1 MDLEVESW
9 GLQGAP
15 VCMRDPCAPRRGV
28 AEAVRERGGS
38 RVWRPAGSQAAAT
51 FFPLS
56 PFFYEC

>member
-15 VCMRDPCAPRRGV
+15 VCLRDPCPPRRGV
-28 AEAVRERGGS
+28 AEAVGERGGS

-56 PFFYEC
+56 PF